1 MKGKSDFGKN
11 KEKKTLTSV
20 IMKKRTDTQTM
31 IRTRKVDIGYLKLHK
46 RNSIYNFT
54 PYI

>member
-20 IMKKRTDTQTM
+20 IMKKTNTQTM
-31 IRTRKVDIGYLKLHK
+31 IRTRKVDRGYLKLHK
-46 RNSIYNFT
+46 RNSMYNFT